1 MRNNHGVTKVGIIKL
16 ILLIIVGGTLL
27 AIGFYGGGDKPALDD
42 NKQES
47 VREAMI
53 SSLDEGDERLI
64 ESTQLL
70 VDAGIYSKEAVET
83 VNGLII
89 PTENAETILC
99 PQYILPVLPE
109 LPELPPKEVM
119 DTVTRDQLNFIL
131 YQHIKAHQNR
141 TVEVRKRIFHSY
153 AKYLESCE

>member
-1 MRNNHGVTKVGIIKL
+1 MRNPHPMTKVGMIKL
-16 ILLIIVGGTLL
+16 GLLIGAIIVFVVAVL
-27 AIGFYGGGDKPALDD
+27 YGNSDGPPEDERKP
-42 NKQES
+42 ES
-47 VREAMI
+47 IREAMI
-53 SSLDEGDERLI
+53 SSLDEGDERLT

-70 VDAGIYSKEAVET
+70 VDAGIYGKDGIPSNEA
-83 VNGLII
+83 LYI
-89 PTENAETILC
+89 PSEKTEMILC
-99 PQYILPVLPE
+99 PQYILPTLPE

-153 AKYLESCE
+153 AKYLEQCE